1 MAVIVFAL
9 TTVNPDDLEALSMY
23 LGTTRPLLEEAGA
36 EIIQGYEISDTIVGE
51 KLPEMATIVR
61 YPDREAVDKVFQS
74 AEYHALKEIRQ
85 RAFLSYQIGI
95 VEAGGAPLV
104 R

>member
-9 TTVNPDDLEALSMY
+9 TTINPDDLEALSMY
-23 LGTTRPLLEEAGA
+23 LGTTKPLLEEAGA
-36 EIIQGYEISDTIVGE
+36 EILQGYEISDTIVGE

-61 YPDREAVDKVFQS
+61 YPNRAAVDEVFQS
-74 AEYHALKEIRQ
+74 AEYQALKEIRE
-85 RAFLSYQIGI
+85 RAFLNYQIGI
-95 VEAGGAPLV
+95 VEADAPGLT

>member
-9 TTVNPDDLEALSMY
+9 TTIIPNDLEALSMY
-23 LGTTRPLLEEAGA
+23 LGTTRPLLEGAGL
-36 EIIQGYEISDTIVGE
+36 EIFQGYEISDTIVGE

-61 YPDREAVDKVFQS
+61 YPDRGAVDKVFQS
-74 AEYHALKEIRQ
+74 AEYHALKEIRE

-95 VEAGGAPLV
+95 VDAEG
-104 R
+104 

>member
-9 TTVNPDDLEALSMY
+9 TTINPDDLEALSMY
-23 LGTTRPLLEEAGA
+23 LGTTKPLLEEAGA
-36 EIIQGYEISDTIVGE
+36 EILQGYEISDTIVGE

-61 YPDREAVDKVFQS
+61 YPNRAAVDKVFQS
-74 AEYHALKEIRQ
+74 AEYQALKEIRE
-85 RAFLSYQIGI
+85 RAFLSYQIGV
-95 VEAGGAPLV
+95 VEADAPGLT